1 MTEEEWV
8 VVASARDDYE
18 AQLITGRLRQVG
30 IESQVLKSGSAF
42 PGAGVTGVQNPWE
55 PVSVL
60 VPPRQADAARD
71 ALDDFLDGDDAE
83 AKTLF
88 PSASNASVVIVA
100 IVVAVAMVAAFIYSV
115 RFLL

>member
-1 MTEEEWV
+1 VTQEEWV

-18 AQLITGRLRQVG
+18 AQLITGRLSQVG
-30 IESQVLKSGSAF
+30 IESNVLKSGSAL
-42 PGAGVTGVQNPWE
+42 GAGVTGVQNPWE

-60 VPPRQADAARD
+60 VPRHQADAARD
-71 ALDDFLDGDDAE
+71 ALDDFLDADEAE

-100 IVVAVAMVAAFIYSV
+100 IVVAAAMVAAFIYSV
-115 RFLL
+115 RFLF